1 MSAQKTLSQLSLA
14 AVVLLVVAIPSF
26 AQTETSAASITD
38 GSSVVAVNRESVTRE
53 SRPEAKSAPAA
64 DTKTKAAKL
73 SEAMFVKAAS
83 ESSSVAPKP
92 SFEPIAVPDRFER
105 KQGPVNGVTFVLS
118 RGQKLPE

>member
-83 ESSSVAPKP
+83 ESSSVALKP